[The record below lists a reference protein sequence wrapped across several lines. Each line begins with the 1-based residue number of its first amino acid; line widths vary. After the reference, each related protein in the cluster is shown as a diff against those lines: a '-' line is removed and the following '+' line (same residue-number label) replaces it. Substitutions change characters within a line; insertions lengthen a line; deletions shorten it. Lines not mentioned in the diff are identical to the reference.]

1 MPSASAP
8 AVSVRGVHVRY
19 PGKRPGEFVDALE
32 DVSFDVA
39 PGELVCILGASGCGK
54 STLLNVIGGFQRPT
68 RGEVRVE
75 GEPVRGPDPRRIFV
89 FQESGVFPWLTV
101 DQNVAFGLSRK
112 PAAERRRIV
121 AHYVEMVG
129 LGGFERAYPHE
140 LSGGMRQR
148 VEIARALAASPDLL
162 YMDEP
167 FSALDYLTRL
177 KMRADLVRIWQH
189 EKKTILFVTHDIEEA
204 LQLADRVLMLTPRPG
219 RLREVVEVPLARPR
233 DIDAPAY
240 LATRHRILD
249 SLAPGMF
256 PASSAVPAAAL
267 RAAPPAPRPAADAD
281 VLVVGGGPS
290 GAILASYLARAGVRT
305 LVLER
310 EVHPRP
316 HVGESLLCSTTRVFR
331 EIGVLDAI
339 ERSGF
344 VRKHGALWT
353 HHAEERQRRLAFQPI
368 PSLDIAQ
375 DWTWHVD
382 RGRFDRLLL
391 DHARAAG
398 AEVREGVRAI
408 EAELGEGGAASV
420 RVEEGGCER
429 VLRARLLVD
438 ASGRGTF
445 LGSQLRIKRN
455 DPALRQFAVHGWFEG
470 VERGPAEVADWIHLH
485 VLPGPRAWAWQI
497 PIREGVT
504 SVGVVTG
511 DAGLPKA
518 GEPVAAFFARQV
530 ASSPALARSM
540 AGARPLGELV
550 RDGNSGY
557 AMERYAGDGWLLVGD
572 AARFVDPIF
581 SSGISVAAESA
592 REAAAAIVPAL
603 AAGDTRA
610 ERFAHYAATLA
621 SGIETW
627 RELVLLYYRL
637 PRVVLAMLD
646 APEDRAALQEI
657 LQGTVFGAEPPAL
670 LARLRRTLAEVEA
683 DPAHPWHG
691 ELQSLP

>member
-1 MPSASAP
+1 MTSASAP
-8 AVSVRGVHVRY
+8 AVSVRGVSVRY

-39 PGELVCILGASGCGK
+39 PGELVCIVGASGCGK
-54 STLLNVIGGFQRPT
+54 STLLNVIGGFLRPT
-68 RGEVRVE
+68 RGEVRVQ
-75 GEPVRGPDPRRIFV
+75 GEAVRGADPRRIFV

-101 DQNVAFGLSRK
+101 VQNIGFGLSRK
-112 PAAERRRIV
+112 PGEERRRIV

-129 LGGFERAYPHE
+129 LAGFERAYPHE

-204 LQLADRVLMLTPRPG
+204 LQLADRVLIMTPRPG
-219 RLREVVEVPLARPR
+219 RIREVVEVDLPRPR

-249 SLAPGMF
+249 VIAPGVVAA
-256 PASSAVPAAAL
+256 PVAARVPAPEL
-267 RAAPPAPRPAADAD
+267 DAD

-310 EVHPRP
+310 DVHPRP
-316 HVGESLLCSTTRVFR
+316 HVGESLLCSTTRVFQ

-339 ERSGF
+339 ERGGF

-353 HHAEERQRRLAFQPI
+353 HHAEDRERRLAFQPI
-368 PSLDIAQ
+368 PSLGIAQ

-382 RGRFDRLLL
+382 RARFDRLLL
-391 DHARAAG
+391 DHARAHG
-398 AEVREGVRAI
+398 AEVLEGVRAI
-408 EAELGEGGAASV
+408 DADLGGRGVASV
-420 RVEEGGCER
+420 RMQDGGGER

-445 LGSQLRIKRN
+445 LGSKLRLKRN
-455 DPALRQFAVHGWFEG
+455 DPELRQFAVHGWFEG
-470 VERGPAEVADWIHLH
+470 VERGPADVADWIHLH
-485 VLPGPRAWAWQI
+485 VLPGVRAWAWQI

-511 DAGLPKA
+511 DAGFPKA
-518 GEPVAAFFARQV
+518 GESVPEFFARQV

-540 AGARPLGELV
+540 AGAKPLGELV
-550 RDGNSGY
+550 REGNSGY
-557 AMERYAGDGWLLVGD
+557 AMERYAGDGWLMVGD

-592 REAAAAIVPAL
+592 REAAQAIERAL
-603 AAGDTRA
+603 AAGDTGA
-610 ERFAHYAATLA
+610 ERFAAYAAKLS

-637 PRVVLAMLD
+637 PRQVLALLD
-646 APEDRAALQEI
+646 APADRAALQQV
-657 LQGTVFGAEPPAL
+657 LQGTVFDAEPPEL
-670 LARLRRTLAEVEA
+670 LERLRRAVAEVEA
-683 DPAHPWHG
+683 DPGHPWHG
-691 ELQSLP
+691 ELQTPS

>member
-1 MPSASAP
+1 MTSASAP

-19 PGKRPGEFVDALE
+19 PGKRPGEFLDALE

-39 PGELVCILGASGCGK
+39 PGEFVCIVGASGCGK

-68 RGEVRVE
+68 RGEVRVQ
-75 GEPVRGPDPRRIFV
+75 GEPVHGPDPRRIFV

-101 DQNVAFGLSRK
+101 DQNIGFGLSRQ
-112 PAAERRRIV
+112 PAEERHRVV

-129 LGGFERAYPHE
+129 LTGFERAYPHE

-219 RLREVVEVPLARPR
+219 HLREVIDVPLPRPR

-249 SLAPGMF
+249 ILAPGTALA
-256 PASSAVPAAAL
+256 PASAPAAPAL
-267 RAAPPAPRPAADAD
+267 DAD

-310 EVHPRP
+310 AVHPRP
-316 HVGESLLCSTTRVFR
+316 HVGESLLCSTTRVFQ

-339 ERSGF
+339 EHGGF

-353 HHAEERQRRLAFQPI
+353 HHGEEKSRRLPFQPI
-368 PSLDIAQ
+368 PSLGITQ

-391 DHARAAG
+391 EHARAEG
-398 AEVREGVRAI
+398 AEVLEGVRAVD
-408 EAELGEGGAASV
+408 AELAAGGAAAV
-420 RVEEGGCER
+420 RVQERGCER

-445 LGSQLRIKRN
+445 LGSKLRIKRN

-470 VERGPAEVADWIHLH
+470 VEHGPADVADWIHLH

-497 PIREGVT
+497 PIGPGVT

-511 DAGLPKA
+511 DAGFPKA
-518 GEPVAAFFARQV
+518 GESVAEFFAGQV
-530 ASSPALARSM
+530 ASSPALARTM
-540 AGARPLGELV
+540 AAAKPLGELV

-592 REAAAAIVPAL
+592 REAAAAIVAAL

-610 ERFAHYAATLA
+610 ERFAEYAATL
-621 SGIETW
+621 SRGIEAW

-637 PRVVLAMLD
+637 PRGVLALLD
-646 APEDRAALQEI
+646 APEDRAALQEV

-670 LARLRRTLAEVEA
+670 LARLRRAVAEVEA
-683 DPAHPWHG
+683 NPDHPWHG
-691 ELQSLP
+691 EIQTSP

>member
-1 MPSASAP
+1 VTTPET
-8 AVSVRGVHVRY
+8 AVSVRGVSLRY
-19 PGKRPGEFVDALE
+19 PGQRAGEFVDALD

-39 PGELVCILGASGCGK
+39 PGELVCIVGASGCGK
-54 STLLNVIGGFQRPT
+54 SSLLNVIGGFLAPT
-68 RGEVRVE
+68 RGEVRVQ

-89 FQESGVFPWLTV
+89 FQENGVFPWLTV
-101 DQNVAFGLSRK
+101 AQNVGFGLSRK

-129 LGGFERAYPHE
+129 LEGFERAYPRE

-167 FSALDYLTRL
+167 FGALDYLTRM

-189 EKKTILFVTHDIEEA
+189 ERKTILFVTHDIEEA
-204 LQLADRVLMLTPRPG
+204 VQLADRVLVMTPRPG
-219 RLREVVEVPLARPR
+219 RLREVVPVPLPRPR
-233 DIDAPAY
+233 DLDAPAY
-240 LATRHRILD
+240 LATRDRILAIIGD
-249 SLAPGMF
+249 APA
-256 PASSAVPAAAL
+256 PPAAAPRPL
-267 RAAPPAPRPAADAD
+267 PRAAGLDAD
-281 VLVVGGGPS
+281 VLVVGGGPG
-290 GAILASYLARAGVRT
+290 GAIAASYLARAGVRT

-310 EVHPRP
+310 AVHPRP
-316 HVGESLLCSTTRVFR
+316 HVGESLLCSTTRVFQ

-339 ERSGF
+339 ARGGF
-344 VRKHGALWT
+344 VRKEGALWT
-353 HHAEERQRRLAFQPI
+353 HHADARERRLAFEPI
-368 PSLDIAQ
+368 PRLGVGQSF
-375 DWTWHVD
+375 TWHVD

-391 DHARAAG
+391 DHARAQG
-398 AEVREGVRAI
+398 AELREGARAAAAELTAQGVRVHV
-408 EAELGEGGAASV
+408 EAEGGTHT
-420 RVEEGGCER
+420 
-429 VLRARLLVD
+429 LRARVLVD

-470 VERGPAEVADWIHLH
+470 VARRPAEVADWIQLH

-504 SVGVVTG
+504 SVGVVAG
-511 DAGLPKA
+511 DAAFPKA
-518 GEPVAAFFARQV
+518 GESIDAFFAAQV
-530 ASSPALARSM
+530 AASPALARRM
-540 AGARPLGELV
+540 ARARPLHALQRE
-550 RDGNSGY
+550 GNSGY

-592 REAAAAIVPAL
+592 REAAAAIQAAL
-603 AAGDTRA
+603 AAGDARA
-610 ERFAHYAATLA
+610 ERFAAYEARLR

-637 PRVVLAMLD
+637 PRLVLALLD
-646 APEDRAALQEI
+646 APEERAALQAL
-657 LQGTVFGAEPPAL
+657 LQGVILGDERSPL
-670 LARLRRTLAEVEA
+670 LTRLAERLAAIEA
-683 DPAHPWHG
+683 DRTHPWHA
-691 ELQSLP
+691 ELQGA

>member
-1 MPSASAP
+1 MTSASAP
-8 AVSVRGVHVRY
+8 AVSVRGVQVRY

-39 PGELVCILGASGCGK
+39 PGELVCIVGASGCGK
-54 STLLNVIGGFQRPT
+54 STLLNVIGGFLRPN
-68 RGEVRVE
+68 RGEVFVQ

-101 DQNVAFGLSRK
+101 DQNIGFGLSRK
-112 PAAERRRIV
+112 TGEERRRTV

-129 LGGFERAYPHE
+129 LAGFERAYPHE

-204 LQLADRVLMLTPRPG
+204 LQLADRVLMLTPRPA
-219 RLREVVEVPLARPR
+219 RLREVIAVPLPRPR

-249 SLAPGMF
+249 IIAPG
-256 PASSAVPAAAL
+256 VV
-267 RAAPPAPRPAADAD
+267 AAPVAASAAPRLDAD

-290 GAILASYLARAGVRT
+290 GAILASYLVRAGVRT

-310 EVHPRP
+310 DVHPRP
-316 HVGESLLCSTTRVFR
+316 HVGESLLCSTTRVFQ

-339 ERSGF
+339 EQGGF

-353 HHAEERQRRLAFQPI
+353 HHAEDAERRLAFQAI
-368 PSLDIAQ
+368 PSLGITQ
-375 DWTWHVD
+375 NWTWHVD

-391 DHARAAG
+391 DHARAQGAG
-398 AEVREGVRAI
+398 VLEGVRAI
-408 EAELGEGGAASV
+408 DAELTEGGAAV
-420 RVEEGGCER
+420 RVQEDGRER

-445 LGSQLRIKRN
+445 LGSKLRIKRN
-455 DPALRQFAVHGWFEG
+455 DPELRQFAVHGWFEG
-470 VERGPAEVADWIHLH
+470 ALRGPAEVADWIHLH

-497 PIREGVT
+497 PIRPGVT

-511 DAGLPKA
+511 DAGFPKA
-518 GEPVAAFFARQV
+518 GESVAEFFARQV

-540 AGARPLGELV
+540 AGAKPLGELV
-550 RDGNSGY
+550 REGNSGY

-592 REAAAAIVPAL
+592 REAAQAIERAL

-610 ERFAHYAATLA
+610 ERFAPYAATLS

-637 PRVVLAMLD
+637 PRLVLALLD
-646 APEDRAALQEI
+646 APEDRAALQHV
-657 LQGTVFGAEPPAL
+657 LQGTVFGVEPPAL
-670 LARLRRTLAEVEA
+670 LERLRRAVAEVEA
-683 DPAHPWHG
+683 DPGHPWHS
-691 ELQSLP
+691 ELQPGA

>member
-1 MPSASAP
+1 MTSASTP
-8 AVSVRGVHVRY
+8 AVSVRGVQVRY

-39 PGELVCILGASGCGK
+39 PGELVCIVGASGCGK
-54 STLLNVIGGFQRPT
+54 STLLNVIGGFLRPT
-68 RGEVRVE
+68 RGEVFVQ

-101 DQNVAFGLSRK
+101 DQNIGFGLSRK
-112 PAAERRRIV
+112 TGEERRRTV

-129 LGGFERAYPHE
+129 LSGFERTYPHE

-204 LQLADRVLMLTPRPG
+204 VQLADRVLMLTPRPG
-219 RLREVVEVPLARPR
+219 RLREIIEVPLPRPR

-249 SLAPGMF
+249 IIAPG
-256 PASSAVPAAAL
+256 VV
-267 RAAPPAPRPAADAD
+267 AAPVAASAAPRLDAD

-310 EVHPRP
+310 DVHPRP
-316 HVGESLLCSTTRVFR
+316 HVGESLLCSTTRVFQ

-339 ERSGF
+339 ERGGF

-353 HHAEERQRRLAFQPI
+353 HHAEDAERRLAFQPI
-368 PSLDIAQ
+368 PSLGIAQ

-391 DHARAAG
+391 DHARAQG
-398 AEVREGVRAI
+398 AEVLEGARAI
-408 EAELGEGGAASV
+408 DAELSEGGAAV
-420 RVEEGGCER
+420 RVQEDGRER

-445 LGSQLRIKRN
+445 LGSKLRIKRN
-455 DPALRQFAVHGWFEG
+455 DPELRQFAVHGWFEG

-511 DAGLPKA
+511 DAGFPKA
-518 GEPVAAFFARQV
+518 GESVAEFFARQV

-540 AGARPLGELV
+540 AGAKPLGELV
-550 RDGNSGY
+550 REGNSGY

-592 REAAAAIVPAL
+592 REAAQAIERAL

-610 ERFAHYAATLA
+610 ERFAPYAATL
-621 SGIETW
+621 SHGIETW

-637 PRVVLAMLD
+637 PRVVLALLD
-646 APEDRAALQEI
+646 APEDRAALQHV
-657 LQGTVFGAEPPAL
+657 LQGTVFGVERPAL
-670 LARLRRTLAEVEA
+670 LERLRRAVAEVEA
-683 DPAHPWHG
+683 DPGHPWHG
-691 ELQSLP
+691 ELQPGA